1 MTLQYGHAIGVF
13 HPGQMQGRL
22 LCLPE
27 FYFVTF
33 SIFPHPRGR
42 CLRPPVWW
50 RCNGVSWGSPQ
61 CHTLGRRRLLTVVC
75 VVSLCHPLNLIR
87 QRLEEKA
94 AFPTVASHG
103 TKQERASSL
112 PLTWGADK
120 QQKQHEAV
128 CLLSLSLP
136 GDS

>member
-1 MTLQYGHAIGVF
+1 MEDACV
-13 HPGQMQGRL
+13 L
-22 LCLPE
+22 LCGGSVMGCPG
-27 FYFVTF
+27 V
-33 SIFPHPRGR
+33 PH
-42 CLRPPVWW
+42 
-50 RCNGVSWGSPQ
+50 NA
-61 CHTLGRRRLLTVVC
+61 TLGRRRLFTVVC

-128 CLLSLSLP
+128 CLLSLCLVTAEALLV
-136 GDS
+136 